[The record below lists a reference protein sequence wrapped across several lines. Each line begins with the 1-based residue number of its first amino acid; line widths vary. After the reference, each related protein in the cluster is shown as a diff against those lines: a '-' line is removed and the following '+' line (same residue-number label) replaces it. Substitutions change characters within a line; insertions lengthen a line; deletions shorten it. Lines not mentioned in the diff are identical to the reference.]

1 MNNELNDQNIQRI
14 LFLVYFDLL
23 KFFIVT
29 EYFFRIIFKTG
40 SESFKY
46 DM

>member
-1 MNNELNDQNIQRI
+1 MNNELSDQNIQRI

-23 KFFIVT
+23 KFFIAT
-29 EYFFRIIFKTG
+29 EYFFSIIIKTG
-40 SESFKY
+40 SESFEY

>member
-1 MNNELNDQNIQRI
+1 MSNELNDQNIQSI

-29 EYFFRIIFKTG
+29 EYFLP
-40 SESFKY
+40 
-46 DM
+46 

>member
-29 EYFFRIIFKTG
+29 EYFFSIIIKTG
-40 SESFKY
+40 SKDFEH